1 MSMNK
6 GKLLIF
12 SAPSGSGKTTIVKHL
27 MSRFPEHIA
36 FSVSATTR
44 EKRAHEID
52 GKDYYFLDLKTFQS
66 KISNDAFI
74 EYEEV
79 YTGSF
84 YGTLKSEIER
94 IWASGKAVIFDLDVE
109 GGLNLKKQFKH
120 QALAVFV
127 MPPSIKILE
136 ERLISRGTE
145 SAESL
150 QRRIAKAEQ
159 ELETSKSFDYL
170 LINEDLKTALI
181 EAETLLKQFLNL

>member
-1 MSMNK
+1 MNK

-27 MSRFPEHIA
+27 LSQFPNHIA

-44 EKRAHEID
+44 EKRTHEID
-52 GKDYYFLDLKTFQS
+52 GQDYYFLDTEDFKN
-66 KISNDAFI
+66 KIATNDFI

-79 YTGSF
+79 YTGSY
-84 YGTLKSEIER
+84 YGTLKQEIER
-94 IWASGKAVIFDLDVE
+94 IWASGRAVIFDVDVE
-109 GGLNLKKQFKH
+109 GGINLKKQFKS

-150 QRRIAKAEQ
+150 QRRVAKAEK
-159 ELETSKSFDYL
+159 ELETAKLFDYL
-170 LINEDLKTALI
+170 LINEDLKTALT
-181 EAETLLKQFLNL
+181 EAEQVLKQFLNC

>member
-1 MSMNK
+1 MTK

-12 SAPSGSGKTTIVKHL
+12 SAPSGSGKTTIVRHL
-27 MSRFPEHIA
+27 LAQFPDHIA

-44 EKRAHEID
+44 ERRSHEVN
-52 GKDYYFLDLKTFQS
+52 GHDYYFLELEDFKNRI
-66 KISNDAFI
+66 KNNAFI

-84 YGTLKSEIER
+84 YGTLKEEIER
-94 IWASGKAVIFDLDVE
+94 IWSSGKTVIFDVDVE
-109 GGLNLKKQFKH
+109 GGINLKKQFKN

-150 QRRIAKAEQ
+150 QRRVAKAEK
-159 ELETSKSFDYL
+159 ELETAKLFDYL
-170 LINEDLKTALI
+170 LINEDLGTALK
-181 EAETLLKQFLNL
+181 EAESVLKQFLNI

>member
-1 MSMNK
+1 MSK

-12 SAPSGSGKTTIVKHL
+12 SAPSGSGKTTIVRHL
-27 MSRFPEHIA
+27 MSCFPDYIA

-44 EKRAHEID
+44 EKRIHEVH
-52 GKDYYFLDLKTFQS
+52 GKDYYFLSVNDFKE
-66 KISNDAFI
+66 KIQQEAFI

-94 IWASGKAVIFDLDVE
+94 IWQSGKCVIFDVDVE
-109 GGLNLKKQFKH
+109 GGINLKKQFKN

-145 SAESL
+145 NAESL
-150 QRRIAKAEQ
+150 QRRVSKAEK
-159 ELETSKSFDYL
+159 ELETSKLFDYL
-170 LINEDLKTALI
+170 LINENLETALK
-181 EAETLLKQFLNL
+181 EAEVVLKQFLNI